1 MVWGR
6 EFWLILFHVGISSG
20 SQRQLLKSSVLSSLN
35 YVDSFVENE
44 WPLMKGLCLN
54 SPFCFIDLCIYL
66 DASTTQMYD
75 CSYVVSFEIREYD
88 SSSLVIL
95 QKMRPV
101 FKERVVC
108 LKVCEFI
115 DTFRVWRVWRYQLMF
130 FSRGPQLYTPSR
142 PTVRMCSLL
151 HLQQHVSRLLAGLG
165 DLLEEPYFRS
175 WLVPRTSTWHLP
187 HIMACARSWGEKN
200 KWNGAQSL
208 NSVCSQSGKE
218 VARLSLLPF
227 WRLST

>member
-1 MVWGR
+1 M
-6 EFWLILFHVGISSG
+6 
-20 SQRQLLKSSVLSSLN
+20 N

-66 DASTTQMYD
+66 DASTTQIYD

-115 DTFRVWRVWRYQLMF
+115 DTFRV
-130 FSRGPQLYTPSR
+130 
-142 PTVRMCSLL
+142 
-151 HLQQHVSRLLAGLG
+151 
-165 DLLEEPYFRS
+165 
-175 WLVPRTSTWHLP
+175 
-187 HIMACARSWGEKN
+187 
-200 KWNGAQSL
+200 
-208 NSVCSQSGKE
+208 
-218 VARLSLLPF
+218 
-227 WRLST
+227 